1 MADAE
6 AVRLLYVAA
15 TRARDHLVLSLFRGD
30 RSERSAAAVIEL
42 GLGEVA
48 PEMCP
53 VLPVVD
59 YADVEIAD
67 FAAAAIDN
75 GTLPANAEREWV
87 RARQTRVEAAASPTT
102 HATWWS
108 PAARLDGAPL
118 PRPPEGAAAVRRNVP
133 LLARI
138 DGVLVEERVD
148 LAYRAANGYVLV
160 LSGPDDALDRTLR
173 GGRVALAFYQATG
186 AQPVADPDRPA

>member
-1 MADAE
+1 M
-6 AVRLLYVAA
+6 
-15 TRARDHLVLSLFRGD
+15 
-30 RSERSAAAVIEL
+30 
-42 GLGEVA
+42 
-48 PEMCP
+48 
-53 VLPVVD
+53 VD

-75 GTLPANAEREWV
+75 GTLQANAEREWV

-186 AQPVADPDRPA
+186 AQPEAIQIALRDGQVVSVHLDEARLAARNELARLVGSSTAPDSAAIATA